1 MVTEESDIKGSE
13 GELVTHVIATVNS
26 ELLSGASAC
35 TQERHTNH
43 TAVRED
49 EVQSVDIV
57 EVRWQLAATADRVKA
72 VISSGNRLLAVGP
85 LREPAAFCSAEIF
98 ETTIKVED
106 DNSRGSI
113 DVDGVR
119 EQLAKMDA
127 RLNALMSMS
136 KRGAVPE
143 SNAAK
148 VPFYWEP
155 RGQITYAGDGIESCR
170 PLQDWAPQP
179 MAEPV
184 PEPESH
190 LSRNLNEAVKQL
202 LAFNQDYTGDDNQ
215 AHHQFVVRQTS
226 RTGIQ
231 NICWEQTNHTIR
243 VDDSMI
249 WKWSHG
255 PLSIRSCDSNC
266 MPLPPHHPCAVSS
279 GAPIHSGI
287 WRVKMHVPGKYYF
300 CSSLGSDDKQVA
312 AGHIIVLTEFQKA
325 RRDLMNS
332 SRGLVAVFVTMWL
345 LVAGIFYVLV
355 LSVWKDGLPDG
366 TENLK
371 QTPLTAVVY
380 SLLPTV
386 MISIMPPMASG
397 VVILLMLLPLAVLR
411 TAQKPS
417 LISFGRGYSDQ
428 THIRVR
434 VLMALLVA
442 LLLGAIVWG
451 WLTTIELTFQ
461 SEKVVSVLTLL
472 VQQNLEYFIA
482 ALSQVAVILDSASAV
497 NPQLGLRIE
506 NEIQAMGLNTTDIL
520 AQADQ
525 YAYAIRML
533 SEQGKELW
541 VSAQRIVLFGTF
553 IFLQAATVAAA
564 TGLSAA
570 LRGSASLMRVTG
582 WAAALSLMGFFFA
595 LRSLFFVLQ

>member
-13 GELVTHVIATVNS
+13 GELVTHVIATVNR
-26 ELLSGASAC
+26 ELLSGASA
-35 TQERHTNH
+35 QGRHTNH
-43 TAVRED
+43 TAVGED
-49 EVQSVDIV
+49 EVQSVDII
-57 EVRWQLAATADRVKA
+57 EVRWQLAATTDRVNA
-72 VISSGNRLLAVGP
+72 VISSAGNRLLAVGP
-85 LREPAAFCSAEIF
+85 VREPAALRSAEIC
-98 ETTIKVED
+98 ENTIKVED
-106 DNSRGSI
+106 DNSRGRI

-119 EQLAKMDA
+119 EQLVKMDA
-127 RLNALMSMS
+127 RLNAVMSMS

-155 RGQITYAGDGIESCR
+155 SGQIACAGDGIESCR

-179 MAEPV
+179 MDPV

-190 LSRNLNEAVKQL
+190 PSRNLNEAVKQL

-231 NICWEQTNHTIR
+231 NLCWEQTNHTIR

-249 WKWSHG
+249 WKWSFG
-255 PLSIRSCDSNC
+255 PLSIHSCDSNC
-266 MPLPPHHPCAVSS
+266 KPLPPHHPCAVSS

-300 CSSLGSDDKQVA
+300 CSSMGSDEKQVA

-355 LSVWKDGLPDG
+355 FSVWKDGLPDG
-366 TENLK
+366 NKNWEEKYLND
-371 QTPLTAVVY
+371 VVY

-397 VVILLMLLPLAVLR
+397 LVILLMLLPLAVLR

-434 VLMALLVA
+434 VLVALLVA

-482 ALSQVAVILDSASAV
+482 ALSQVAVLLDSASAV